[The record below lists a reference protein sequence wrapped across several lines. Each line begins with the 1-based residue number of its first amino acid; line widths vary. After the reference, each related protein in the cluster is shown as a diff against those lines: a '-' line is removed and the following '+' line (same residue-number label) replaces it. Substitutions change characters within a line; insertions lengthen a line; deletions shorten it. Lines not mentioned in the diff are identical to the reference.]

1 MRNILFILVMA
12 LTSLAAYGQD
22 RGGDTGAR
30 DSLVIGAY
38 TFYCRDYDEDLGGG
52 VYELKGRYSDE
63 ELDLLFLKLNRPDVR
78 ESLYARGYVVWAR
91 LKGKIRA
98 PLSIMAY
105 RADRYEAYA
114 ARVESEREREAAEA
128 RKRLESF

>member
-98 PLSIMAY
+98 Y

-114 ARVESEREREAAEA
+114 ARVKSEREREAAEA